1 MSKELDEL
9 DFEQIS
15 KKAKAQA
22 DEEVGDKISSV
33 TRMSKDEVKELFP
46 DTDEQ
51 KKLTELMRIVKSAD
65 DHNKKVGAISRRA
78 EEFSGVVVKLLDN
91 FV

>member
-15 KKAKAQA
+15 NKAKAEA

-33 TRMSKDEVKELFP
+33 TRLNKDEVKKLFP

-51 KKLTELMRIVKSAD
+51 QKLTELMKIVKSAD
-65 DHNKKVGAISRRA
+65 DHNKKVNAITNRA
-78 EEFSGVVVKLLDN
+78 EEFSGVVVKLLDK